1 MRSTYPSGG
10 RRDPSPAAN
19 ERWRPCRGAA
29 LGALRRGTTA
39 ALRRPVRTQP
49 VATDLT
55 GSLVGG
61 YRLERRLGG
70 SAAAQVYFGRHERLG
85 RAAAVKLLSPHLA
98 LDEEAMSRF
107 FCEARAVA
115 ELGSEHLVEVYDFVF
130 EPRKERVAYIME
142 YLAGD

>member
-10 RRDPSPAAN
+10 RRDPSPRAN
-19 ERWRPCRGAA
+19 ERRRPCRGAA
-29 LGALRRGTTA
+29 LGALGRGTSA
-39 ALRRPVRTQP
+39 ALKRPVRTQP

-55 GSLVGG
+55 GSL
-61 YRLERRLGG
+61 
-70 SAAAQVYFGRHERLG
+70 AAQVYFGRHERLG
-85 RAAAVKLLSPHLA
+85 RSAAVKLLSPHLA

-142 YLAGD
+142 YLAGDDLRRT